1 MFSGIQG
8 GSGVQDKAPRD
19 ENFWD
24 MWKYTFCGNF
34 KVTALPAVAFYI
46 QLSVYVASIII
57 SQSSYGGL
65 NTNLFLGPSVQ
76 LLTDWGALYP
86 AAMKNSWQYWR
97 LVTPLFLSVGFQQFV
112 FNSCALILLGF
123 ILEAT
128 GSGFA
133 NMLII
138 FLGSGIGGSFFGAI
152 CSSDLA
158 VGSDIAYFGF
168 VSALLAAAIVN
179 WKALEPLGM
188 MRLCLVMM
196 IVFLFVILLLFT
208 SVQQTVYF
216 TSYPIFL
223 YYDLYAHFG
232 SFITGLFLGLMFMRR
247 ARRVGR
253 VQESSFEKLC
263 FKIGAAGLLFFF
275 ALLITLWFTV
285 IHPVGSS
292 IFAY

>member
-1 MFSGIQG
+1 L
-8 GSGVQDKAPRD
+8 V
-19 ENFWD
+19 
-24 MWKYTFCGNF
+24 
-34 KVTALPAVAFYI
+34 
-46 QLSVYVASIII
+46 
-57 SQSSYGGL
+57 
-65 NTNLFLGPSVQ
+65 
-76 LLTDWGALYP
+76 DWGALYP
-86 AAMKNSWQYWR
+86 AKMRYHWQYWR
-97 LVTPLFLSVGFQQFV
+97 LVTPLFLSNCFQQFV
-112 FNSCALILLGF
+112 FNSVALVLLGF

-128 GSGFA
+128 GIGFI
-133 NMLII
+133 NMAII
-138 FLGSGIGGSFFGAI
+138 FLGSGIGGSFFSAV

-208 SVQQTVYF
+208 NVQQPVF
-216 TSYPIFL
+216 PGFV
-223 YYDLYAHFG
+223 YYDIYAHFG
-232 SFITGLFLGLMFMRR
+232 SSITGLFLGLMFMRR
-247 ARRVGR
+247 ARRAAR

-285 IHPVGSS
+285 VQPI
-292 IFAY
+292 